1 MSYDKKKEKKKITKS
16 QVVMLILGLLGFA
29 GGCFIC
35 YQFGFTNGKKNVN
48 TDKAFQTGLALG
60 KSIGSKRA
68 LELIPGNAPEAWE
81 SLQKAIERN
90 YSLRSGLTDLIL
102 SYDYYRASEGM

>member
-1 MSYDKKKEKKKITKS
+1 MSIQSTEKKKKITKK
-16 QVVMLILGLLGFA
+16 QIIIFVLEALGIT
-29 GGCFIC
+29 GGCFAF
-35 YQFGFTNGKKNVN
+35 YQFGLMAGKKSVDTN
-48 TDKAFQTGLALG
+48 KAFQTGLALG

-68 LELIPGNAPEAWE
+68 LGLIPGNVPEAWE
-81 SLQKAIERN
+81 ALQKAIERN

>member
-1 MSYDKKKEKKKITKS
+1 MSILNTEKKKKINKKQIIIFVLGALGITGS
-16 QVVMLILGLLGFA
+16 CFA
-29 GGCFIC
+29 F
-35 YQFGFTNGKKNVN
+35 YRFGAIAGKKSVDTN
-48 TDKAFQTGLALG
+48 KAFQTGLALG

-81 SLQKAIERN
+81 LLQKAIERN